1 MKRHVKN
8 PITAKDFI
16 KGLTRMKRED
26 LRRKYEIPANLDPDL
41 LTAVLRFMQ
50 KEERTRRTRSR
61 EAGEVAAT
69 GVSRGTLPL
78 HGEAARHPFDSICN
92 QTSQDSR
99 RSRIANPKTDPNH
112 PRRTDKPHTG
122 PPHTENIFYA

>member
-1 MKRHVKN
+1 MKHHVKN

-41 LTAVLRFMQ
+41 LTAILRFMQ
-50 KEERTRRTRSR
+50 KEERTRRARSR

-78 HGEAARHPFDSICN
+78 HGEAVRHPFDSTWNQIRNSLLQVTRPRPHHQEPSRNPIKCN
-92 QTSQDSR
+92 QT
-99 RSRIANPKTDPNH
+99 AKN
-112 PRRTDKPHTG
+112 
-122 PPHTENIFYA
+122 